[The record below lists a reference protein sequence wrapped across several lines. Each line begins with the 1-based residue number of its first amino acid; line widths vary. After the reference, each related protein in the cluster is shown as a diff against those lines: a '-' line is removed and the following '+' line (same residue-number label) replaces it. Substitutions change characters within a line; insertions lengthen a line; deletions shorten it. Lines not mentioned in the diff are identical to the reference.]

1 MKNTNSFPTTFIFS
15 TLFIFIFL
23 VSNLPADDLSKQRIY
38 EPVVVRGDALEPFYD
53 VPISEIF
60 MYAYND
66 SAKTWAMMPFQID
79 EMIFAEDPFKPGQP
93 GAMQDF
99 YSIPDDGLLDFRDE
113 LVFMARDLGDRA
125 EDTDWISDEA
135 SKTFQRLELKVMDP
149 ENTGTCSYG
158 YLYCSSTISDP
169 VPTPYSFAFDPENS
183 VVSNKYYSI
192 RLSDKTGLIEDIAI
206 LPPFGS
212 GVDIFDTQK
221 LRFIGLL
228 DLSFFVIPIGKSGHP
243 AASERDNIHLY
254 DEFDPDNYH
263 LWYTRKPVVRLI
275 REVRQTIRFGEF
287 VLDMLA
293 FYVKT
298 KFYPYSGA
306 ISGGAS
312 LNPEDLKKE
321 FNTDE
326 DVYVELDLLRQSWDF
341 NEAATN
347 MKFYNKYNDG
357 ILIDGL
363 PDAPDKT
370 IDLPIKEWTLTSGDQ
385 GSMFAHV
392 TFEDQSWLSTDL
404 YFFDNREGGQ
414 GDESFVQG
422 GDTGDSVSFGDQ
434 GILFKNLDQ
443 DSVSLELGFTA
454 YFLPKNLG
462 KADGQQMAHNVEN
475 PVIVSSRVSTFST
488 AVEQPNAETV
498 PKNFELFQNYPNPFN
513 SATKIVFHLPE
524 SGHVN
529 LRIVDITGKV
539 VKTLA
544 DDNFSAGK
552 HEIFWDGTDSNFQQV
567 ATGIYF
573 YQMKSDKFSS
583 ERKLILLR

>member
-1 MKNTNSFPTTFIFS
+1 MKNPNSFQTTFISS

-23 VSNLPADDLSKQRIY
+23 VSNLPADDLSEQRIY
-38 EPVVVRGDALEPFYD
+38 EPVVIRGAALEAFFD

-113 LVFMARDLGDRA
+113 LVFMVRDLGDQA
-125 EDTDWISDEA
+125 EDTEWIGDEA

-149 ENTGTCSYG
+149 ENSGTCSYG
-158 YLYCSSTISDP
+158 YLYRSSTISDP

-183 VVSNKYYSI
+183 VVTNNCYSI
-192 RLSDKTGLIEDIAI
+192 RLSNKTGLIEDIAI
-206 LPPFGS
+206 LPPFGN

-263 LWYTRKPVVRLI
+263 LWYTQKPVVRLI

-298 KFYPYSGA
+298 KFYPYSGT

-357 ILIDGL
+357 ILIDGT

-370 IDLPIKEWTLTSGDQ
+370 IDTPIEEWTLTSGDQ

-404 YFFDNREGGQ
+404 YFYDNREGGQ

-454 YFLPKNLG
+454 YFLPGNLG

-475 PVIVSSRVSTFST
+475 PVIVSSCASTFST
-488 AVEQPNAETV
+488 AVDQPNAETV
-498 PKNFELFQNYPNPFN
+498 SKNFELFQNYPNPFN
-513 SATKIVFHLPE
+513 SATKIAFHLPE
-524 SGHVN
+524 SGHVK

-539 VKTLA
+539 VEILTNEIL
-544 DDNFSAGK
+544 SAGK
-552 HEIFWDGTDSNFQQV
+552 HEIIWDGTNSHFQQ
-567 ATGIYF
+567 AASGIYF
-573 YQMKSDKFSS
+573 YQLKYDRFSS

>member
-1 MKNTNSFPTTFIFS
+1 MNKTNLFPHIIFS
-15 TLFIFIFL
+15 LTIFILFISL
-23 VSNLPADDLSKQRIY
+23 LSVQADDLSNQRIY

-113 LVFMARDLGDRA
+113 LVFMVRDLGDRA
-125 EDTDWISDEA
+125 EATEWIGDEA
-135 SKTFQRLELKVMDP
+135 SKIYQRLELKVMDP
-149 ENTGTCSYG
+149 ENTDTYLYG
-158 YLYCSSTISDP
+158 YLYRSPTISDS
-169 VPTPYSFAFDPENS
+169 VPTPYSFVFDPENS

-192 RLSDKTGLIEDIAI
+192 RLSHKTGLIEDIAI
-206 LPPFGS
+206 LPPFGN

-263 LWYTRKPVVRLI
+263 LWYTQKPVVRLI

-298 KFYPYSGA
+298 KFYPYSGT

-341 NEAATN
+341 NEAATG
-347 MKFYNKYNDG
+347 MKFYNEYNDG
-357 ILIDGL
+357 ILIDGT

-370 IDLPIKEWTLTSGDQ
+370 IDLPIQEWTLTSGDQ

-404 YFFDNREGGQ
+404 YYYDNREGGQ

-454 YFLPKNLG
+454 YFLPGNLG
-462 KADGQQMAHNVEN
+462 KSDGQQMAHNVEN
-475 PVIVSSRVSTFST
+475 PVIVSSRASTFST
-488 AVEQPNAETV
+488 AVDQPNAEIV
-498 PKNFELFQNYPNPFN
+498 PNNFELFQNYPNPFN
-513 SATKIVFHLPE
+513 SATKIVFYLPE
-524 SGHVN
+524 SGHVK

-539 VKTLA
+539 VKILTNEIL
-544 DDNFSAGK
+544 SAGK
-552 HEIFWDGTDSNFQQV
+552 HEVFWDGTDSHFQQ
-567 ATGIYF
+567 AASGIYF
-573 YQMKSDKFSS
+573 YQMKSDKISS